1 MRNMIYGPALM
12 MRGLTNS
19 QINSGH
25 AFLVYLV
32 FQIKY
37 ARRNRNRNLAE
48 EKKIPTICQVVD
60 SVDESE
66 DELNFVEYD
75 CIGNLTE
82 DENEEL
88 NEDYQVNSIE
98 ENSADNNGTLSE
110 SNLNNLAQNIDFI
123 SLEKKEVPS
132 FTLSNIIKSSIFN
145 IDKIKNYTSDNY
157 TFDISIDGKL
167 TNELEPKILD
177 IEIPMTQINKNAEC
191 KFNIKEKQAA
201 NLNCTVNVEE
211 YKQYSNFSFKVI
223 DIDDDGSPIYLSRI
237 NEIYLFNKAKS
248 KKEKEKNNKI
258 LIVIIPIVIGVI
270 IVLGVLIVVRF
281 RLRAIKSHKETKQ
294 EINAINLNIDAHSV
308 NTQRGLKNEK
318 S

>member
-1 MRNMIYGPALM
+1 M
-12 MRGLTNS
+12 
-19 QINSGH
+19 
-25 AFLVYLV
+25 
-32 FQIKY
+32 
-37 ARRNRNRNLAE
+37 
-48 EKKIPTICQVVD
+48 
-60 SVDESE
+60 
-66 DELNFVEYD
+66 NFVEYD

-132 FTLSNIIKSSIFN
+132 FNLSNIIKSSIFN

-167 TNELEPKILD
+167 TNELEPKILN
-177 IEIPMTQINKNAEC
+177 IKIPMTQINKNAEC

-237 NEIYLFNKAKS
+237 NEIYLFNNAKS
-248 KKEKEKNNKI
+248 EKEKDNKI
-258 LIVIIPIVIGVI
+258 LMIIIPVVIGVI
-270 IVLGVLIVVRF
+270 VVLGVLTVVRF
-281 RLRAIKSHKETKQ
+281 RLIEAKSHKKIKQ
-294 EINAINLNIDAHSV
+294 ENNVINLNSDANSV
-308 NTQRGLKNEK
+308 NTQRGLKNSK